1 MKRIT
6 IIALI
11 ALTAALAGGCTA
23 TGKDKAASMSLM
35 ERFHSGHSLIGEDKE
50 LTGKQEDR
58 NLTKEQAEA
67 RQCLMRGLSYAA
79 QGRQELAFEQYSRA
93 AALDPGLT
101 QARFRRGMVLLE
113 KQLPAP
119 ALEEFTAV
127 MEQNPDYAPGFA
139 AAGKVYFMNGLYP
152 EARKL
157 FEKALVLD
165 ASLLE
170 AYDHL
175 GAIHNYNKEYQNALA
190 TFRNALEKHP
200 DAVYLFNNV
209 GLAHSMLGQDAE
221 AVEAFRKAIM
231 LGAPSSKAY
240 NNMGLA
246 LCRMGRYREAL
257 EAFRAAGGEA
267 AAWNNLGYF
276 FFLDGQYPRAIT
288 SFEKAIEL
296 EPTYYQRA
304 AENLKRARL
313 AAQFAQG
320 TESAPARYGTADPHG
335 DVLGPRTPGVVAPS
349 HGTLPDMG
357 GEQDFTPVPAVYSP
371 VSSAVQPVHAFALQP
386 PVQTAAYTSV
396 RTARQPE
403 PTRAESAADS
413 ATATA
418 ASPLREKDLPDTT
431 GPNTRSGQVSHNDQV
446 ATQATGNAESPATP
460 AAASGN
466 AAYTLHVSSFRQHD
480 IAEQQAHLLRE
491 HGADA
496 RVLSVS
502 LPDKGNWHR
511 VVTGRYATLEEA
523 RRALAEHVEQ
533 NGNKETGV
541 RIVRDAATAN
551 PAPRNSRALEDNT
564 VPAHPGTGITALHV
578 STSFAHQP

>member
-11 ALTAALAGGCTA
+11 ALTAALAGGCT
-23 TGKDKAASMSLM
+23 TGKDKTASLSLM

-50 LTGKQEDR
+50 LTGTQEDR

-127 MEQNPDYAPGFA
+127 MEQDPNYAPGFA

-157 FEKALVLD
+157 FEKALALD

-190 TFRNALEKHP
+190 TFRTALDKHP

-209 GLAHSMLGQDAE
+209 GLAHSMLGQDTE

-320 TESAPARYGTADPHG
+320 TESAPARHSAADPHG

-349 HGTLPDMG
+349 HGTQPDMG
-357 GEQDFTPVPAVYSP
+357 GEQDFAPVPAVYSP
-371 VSSAVQPVHAFALQP
+371 VSSAAQPVHVFALQP
-386 PVQTAAYTSV
+386 PAQPAVQSV
-396 RTARQPE
+396 
-403 PTRAESAADS
+403 PTRAESAAASSPAATS
-413 ATATA
+413 A
-418 ASPLREKDLPDTT
+418 PLREKDLQETA
-431 GPNTRSGQVSHNDQV
+431 GPGTRSGQDGRKE
-446 ATQATGNAESPATP
+446 QAAASAADKTESPATP
-460 AAASGN
+460 AAAPGN
-466 AAYTLHVSSFRQHD
+466 TAYALHVSSFRQHD
-480 IAEQQAHLLRE
+480 IAEQQARLLRE

-496 RVLSVS
+496 RVQSVS
-502 LPDKGNWHR
+502 LPDKGDWHR

-523 RRALAEHVEQ
+523 RHALAEYVEQ
-533 NGNKETGV
+533 NGNRETGV
-541 RIVRDAATAN
+541 RIVRDTATAA
-551 PAPRNSRALEDNT
+551 PAPRNTRAPEHYT
-564 VPAHPGTGITALHV
+564 APAHPGTGITALRV
-578 STSFAHQP
+578 STSFTHQP